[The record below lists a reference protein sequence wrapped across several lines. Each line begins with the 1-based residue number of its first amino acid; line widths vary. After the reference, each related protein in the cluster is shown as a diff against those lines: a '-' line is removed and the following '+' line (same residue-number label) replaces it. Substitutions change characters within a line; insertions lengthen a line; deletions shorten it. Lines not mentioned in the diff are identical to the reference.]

1 MNTSDYKVKVGNP
14 YVVIDRKSLLEEAR
28 SLGIKELDLQLLKDN
43 ELERFVRLFKIE
55 QALREGI

>member
-14 YVVIDRKSLLEEAR
+14 NVVIDRKSLLEEAR
-28 SLGIKELDLQLLKDN
+28 SLGIKELDLQLVKDN